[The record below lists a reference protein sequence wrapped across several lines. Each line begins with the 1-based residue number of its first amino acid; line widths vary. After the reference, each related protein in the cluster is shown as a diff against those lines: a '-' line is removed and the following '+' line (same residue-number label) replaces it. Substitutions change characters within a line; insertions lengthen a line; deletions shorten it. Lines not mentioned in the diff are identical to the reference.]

1 MSQFGEF
8 VGQFGPEVFVNGKMH
23 VNIKVK
29 KQFSD
34 AKLPT
39 RATEFAAGW
48 DLYAYIPLGR
58 HSLLPGSRLV
68 IDAGICLEIP
78 EGYEGQIRPRSGM
91 ARKEGVLAAF
101 GTIDS
106 DYRGLIGVNLFN
118 HSFATATIEHGQRI
132 AQLVISPV
140 LKVSFEEALELSET
154 IRGANGFGSSGK

>member
-1 MSQFGEF
+1 MSLS
-8 VGQFGPEVFVNGKMH
+8 
-23 VNIKVK
+23 IKVK
-29 KQFSD
+29 KFYSD

-48 DLYAYIPLGR
+48 DLYAYVPLGR
-58 HSLLPGSRLV
+58 CSLLPGSRLV

-118 HSFATATIEHGQRI
+118 HSFSTATIEHGQRV
-132 AQLVISPV
+132 AQLVIAPV
-140 LKVSFEEALELSET
+140 LKVSFEEVLQLSET
-154 IRGANGFGSSGK
+154 IRGSNGFGSTGR